1 MEIQL
6 TEQNFEEEVLNAS
19 GLVLVDF
26 YAVWCGPCK
35 MLSPHITALAEA
47 YPAMKV
53 CRLNVDEATA
63 VAERYGVQSIP
74 TLIFFRD
81 GEIVKT
87 LVGYRDPAELKAVTE
102 ALL

>member
-35 MLSPHITALAEA
+35 MLSPHITDLAEA

-63 VAERYGVQSIP
+63 VAVRYGVQSIP

-87 LVGYRDPAELKAVTE
+87 LVGYRDPADLKAVTE

>member
-35 MLSPHITALAEA
+35 MLSPHITSLAEA

-63 VAERYGVQSIP
+63 VAVRYGVQSIP